1 MEGFDDDGLMLDANP
16 RPSSPDTA
24 SRASSTPMSA
34 EEQAMKEQL
43 SKIIMPSAVRPD
55 FALSAATGRPTECVF
70 CNGTEICH
78 EIMLAQPILP

>member
-16 RPSSPDTA
+16 PPPQNTA

-43 SKIIMPSAVRPD
+43 SKIVMPSAVRPD

-70 CNGTEICH
+70 SLNGSS
-78 EIMLAQPILP
+78 P